1 MRFKGLELR
10 KAYKVHIPNHSNCLK
25 RGAKNMK
32 AKIMGALFA
41 VLALVML
48 AGCTETFTPEEV
60 NVMLEEHGVELTDSF
75 QTQYDAALAGQDEL
89 RGQLTELTA
98 NLETEKANSG
108 KVTELETLIA
118 ELQANL
124 DAAEEVT
131 ETAAAEEVA
140 IEDGV
145 YFLVEDIALNGNF
158 ECLNGIDN
166 DDLQIL
172 KYSDV
177 EYDDETIDFEEKL
190 YFSEHF
196 APVLNVDDFG
206 AEVLVGMAD
215 DGAIKYVLEFDTPI
229 VFVADEELEID
240 FLGVPYTLVSY
251 IAGELTYRV
260 SEEYEGG
267 YGDEWTIDGQ
277 LVKVM
282 EVDGDSDKV
291 RIQVGDESEV
301 IKLGKQ
307 KEINGLT
314 VYVDDVFT
322 ATIPE
327 DVAWVSLYIGEDIT
341 QEVTDGDEFNELED
355 WEWVIEDKNT
365 NDLTKIG
372 VVYVEDISDDKD
384 LWHIEDGI
392 CLPLDYI
399 CVEFQEVKNAE
410 VTDIKFDISNTKL
423 KVTFDGKL
431 EIDGKRIDDGKFTV
445 VDLGTFDYEYYYK
458 GDKKESTV
466 EGFDF
471 TDIKF
476 FVEDRMLNFK
486 MTEEIGVL
494 EMTTKNVDYG
504 ESPWV
509 ANDNAG
515 ATIEYSLTG
524 NEFNWGLLDSEGFEI
539 VDYTLIYYKDNS
551 NRWDSPAAAIPV
563 DSLTSDLPYNDDG
576 NVDEYNYCEGG
587 SEGEDYAHCHGAKL
601 WLVPSEC
608 LSGTVISWEASCT
621 ERYLFETDLITYS
634 DIESGLVTI
643 YDKAMDYVFYWEPGE
658 FISSDPAKDAADMND
673 DEDYRM
679 PNGDV
684 LYSSEVNDAADE
696 EDTVE
701 IGLVSDEALEVI
713 LKIQ

>member
-1 MRFKGLELR
+1 M
-10 KAYKVHIPNHSNCLK
+10 
-25 RGAKNMK
+25 
-32 AKIMGALFA
+32 
-41 VLALVML
+41 
-48 AGCTETFTPEEV
+48 
-60 NVMLEEHGVELTDSF
+60 
-75 QTQYDAALAGQDEL
+75 
-89 RGQLTELTA
+89 
-98 NLETEKANSG
+98 
-108 KVTELETLIA
+108 
-118 ELQANL
+118 
-124 DAAEEVT
+124 
-131 ETAAAEEVA
+131 
-140 IEDGV
+140 
-145 YFLVEDIALNGNF
+145 
-158 ECLNGIDN
+158 
-166 DDLQIL
+166 
-172 KYSDV
+172 
-177 EYDDETIDFEEKL
+177 
-190 YFSEHF
+190 
-196 APVLNVDDFG
+196 DDFG

-392 CLPLDYI
+392 CLPLDYV

-466 EGFDF
+466 EGFDL

-476 FVEDRMLNFK
+476 FVDDRVLNFD
-486 MTEEIGVL
+486 M
-494 EMTTKNVDYG
+494 
-504 ESPWV
+504 
-509 ANDNAG
+509 
-515 ATIEYSLTG
+515 
-524 NEFNWGLLDSEGFEI
+524 
-539 VDYTLIYYKDNS
+539 
-551 NRWDSPAAAIPV
+551 
-563 DSLTSDLPYNDDG
+563 
-576 NVDEYNYCEGG
+576 
-587 SEGEDYAHCHGAKL
+587 
-601 WLVPSEC
+601 
-608 LSGTVISWEASCT
+608 GTDRVN
-621 ERYLFETDLITYS
+621 
-634 DIESGLVTI
+634 I
-643 YDKAMDYVFYWEPGE
+643 YDSVTDEFTPDMNYRFEYILGE
-658 FISSDPAKDAADMND
+658 FTTSKVAPTNAADMDD
-673 DEDYRM
+673 DEDFLM
-679 PNGDV
+679 DNGDI
-684 LYSSEVNDAADE
+684 LYTSEVNTDDNDDA
-696 EDTVE
+696 VE